1 MKKIRFAALAMAA
14 AMLMT
19 MLASCS
25 AEKKNRKVVKE
36 DDPWYDSV
44 KFKLD
49 KDVRANDDVDTG
61 VCTSSDNIFAL
72 YCASGDTWG
81 SSRTVLDMYDFEG
94 SMVSRQE
101 VSLPDNLYVQRIYAL
116 RADNEGGKLNAVLQV
131 NSPGRH
137 GAVFADIDTK
147 TGIVSNIEDLYSG
160 KAKKAK
166 GTSYSTDIIS
176 FVGDYTVVLLMGDII
191 GGVSG
196 WKLMLFKDKEYVTE
210 LDLSAVS
217 ILYFF
222 DGFSIDESAG
232 SLYAAGF
239 EAGGAVVSMEFD
251 LRTGQMKNH
260 SNSQGSNDNKIN
272 LAEYTATNNGEL
284 CKIDSL
290 GNIMKVD
297 VNTMTPETVIDTNW
311 YTPYFSS
318 LNTEGYGSYSWI
330 LSCTG
335 ERTVILG
342 TESRAYSDWS
352 YFYYNYI
359 TVLTKAEKNPHAG
372 KEIIELALPS
382 KSEVS
387 GYLASAVFEFNK
399 TDDEYLIRVWD
410 KSKTGYTLG
419 RIIETS
425 ENGDAELYGMI
436 QELKGDEAPDIAV
449 GIQKNYAMR
458 DDVFMDITGFLDQE
472 VMDKQFGNIFEAGRI
487 NGKLYFLPVTLE
499 IEGLVIDSEL
509 LKDGAAGLTFDEYD
523 KLVKEDLNGFSPYD
537 YPYSEA
543 YNKRSFLLSCIDT
556 KSAIDG
562 DKIEFGTDQ
571 FRKAAEYAKDNF
583 QYDDLSSTPSEYL
596 FDIDTRE
603 RSKCYYAKI
612 SDYID
617 FVHACYKSDGHYVII
632 GTPSED
638 ATGPRFKALET
649 ISVSATTDVK
659 EGCRKFL
666 NYLFSGTAFSSGDC
680 DFLDIVTNKEIM
692 NKNIE
697 TLSKH
702 NNDAYDSFLAAEKSA
717 AIIVPA
723 NVKMANGDKYATDDM
738 RESFL
743 NSMST
748 ISTYN
753 YEDTDIVRFVM
764 EEIAPYYAGDRSLD
778 DVVRYLNDRVSK
790 YVREM

>member
-1 MKKIRFAALAMAA
+1 MKKIKPVALAMAA
-14 AMLMT
+14 VMLMT
-19 MLASCS
+19 MLVSCS
-25 AEKKNRKVVKE
+25 SVKKSSNVVKE
-36 DDPWYDSV
+36 DDPWYESV

-49 KDVRANDDVDTG
+49 KDVKANDDVDTG
-61 VCTSSDNIFAL
+61 VCTSNDNIFAL

-81 SSRTVLDMYDFEG
+81 SSRTVLDTYDFEG
-94 SMVSRQE
+94 NMVSRQK

-116 RADNEGGKLNAVLQV
+116 KSDSEGKVLNTILQV

-137 GAVFADIDTK
+137 GAVFADVDTK
-147 TGIVSNIEDLYSG
+147 TGIVSNIEDLYTG

-166 GTSYSTDIIS
+166 GTSFSTDVIS
-176 FVGDYTVVLLMGDII
+176 FVGDYAVVLLMGDIVDA
-191 GGVSG
+191 VSD
-196 WKLMLFKDKEYVTE
+196 WKLLLYKEKEFITE

-239 EAGGAVVSMEFD
+239 QSGGEVVSMEFD
-251 LRTGQMKNH
+251 IRTGQMKNH
-260 SNSQGSNDNKIN
+260 SNSQGSNDNEVN

-297 VNTMTPETVIDTNW
+297 MNTMTPETVIDTNW

-318 LNTEGYGSYSWI
+318 INTFGYGSYSWI
-330 LSCTG
+330 LNCTE

-342 TESRAYSDWS
+342 VESRAYSDWS
-352 YFYYNYI
+352 YYYYNYI

-372 KEIIELALPS
+372 KEIIELAMPPQS
-382 KSEVS
+382 DVS
-387 GYLASAVFEFNK
+387 VYLASAIFEFNK
-399 TDDEYLIRVWD
+399 SDDEYLIRVWD

-458 DDVFMDITGFLDQE
+458 DDVFMDLTGFLDPE
-472 VMDKQFGNIFEAGRI
+472 VMDKQFSNIFEAGRI

-499 IEGLVIDSEL
+499 IEGLVIKSDL
-509 LKDGAAGLTFDEYD
+509 LEDGASGITFDEFD
-523 KLVKEDLNGFSPYD
+523 KLVKEYLDGFSPYD
-537 YPYSEA
+537 YPYSED

-556 KSAIDG
+556 KSAIEG
-562 DKIEFGTDQ
+562 DKIDFGTDQ
-571 FRKAAEYAKDNF
+571 FRKAAEYAKENF
-583 QYDDLSSTPSEYL
+583 QYDDLSSTPSEFL
-596 FDIDTRE
+596 FDIDARR
-603 RSKCYYAKI
+603 RSECCYAKI
-612 SDYID
+612 SNYTD
-617 FVHACYKSDGHYVII
+617 FVHACYKDDGHYVII
-632 GTPSED
+632 GTPSVD
-638 ATGPRFKALET
+638 AKGPRFKALET
-649 ISVSATTDVK
+649 ISVSATTDV
-659 EGCRKFL
+659 ESGCRKFL
-666 NYLFSGTAFSSGDC
+666 NYLFSGKAFSSGEC
-680 DFLDIVTNKEIM
+680 DFLNIVTNKEIM

-697 TLSKH
+697 CLSKH
-702 NNDAYDSFLAAEKSA
+702 NNDAYDSFLAAEKSG
-717 AIIVPA
+717 AIMVPV
-723 NVKMANGDKYATDDM
+723 NVKMANGEKYSTDDM

-764 EEIAPYYAGDRSLD
+764 EETAPYYAGDRSLD
-778 DVVRYLNDRVSK
+778 DVIRYLNDRVSK